1 MSPLG
6 PPPFLVYRRG
16 WGGARNY
23 GVPLE
28 HHALYSSF
36 ASKLVVVAS
45 VVKVRWAPD
54 PSSGL
59 PRRDRAGC
67 DYEAYVPDDLAGRAF
82 SLGGSTAA
90 DVTDAERTVERL
102 NREASGLADSE
113 AMARLLLRAEAVASS
128 RIEGLEV
135 GSRRLLRAQLAQRL
149 GETADVSATEVLN
162 NIEAMRWAVDTLSA
176 AEAITVE
183 DLLAIHA
190 RLLTGT
196 RTDQHAGTLRTVQNW
211 IGGSACNPC
220 SAAYVPPPPE
230 HVPSLM
236 EDLCAFCND
245 DNLPA
250 IVQAAVAHATF
261 ETIHP
266 FVDGNGRTGR
276 VLVHVLL
283 RRRGLAPVVVPPVS
297 LVLATWADDY
307 VAGLTATRY
316 RGDASSPDAVAGLNR
331 WIVLFAAATSRSVRD
346 AEAYQQQIGD
356 VQARWR
362 QRLGPL
368 RKDSAA
374 ARLLNALPGAPIITV
389 QSAAALI
396 GRSEQAVNQ
405 AIPRLQQAGVLN
417 QTTVGRR
424 NRAFEAVDLIDA
436 FTALERQL
444 ASPDADTRASPPTR
458 PVPRRG

>member
-1 MSPLG
+1 M
-6 PPPFLVYRRG
+6 
-16 WGGARNY
+16 
-23 GVPLE
+23 
-28 HHALYSSF
+28 
-36 ASKLVVVAS
+36 AS
-45 VVKVRWAPD
+45 VVKLRWTPD
-54 PSSGL
+54 PASGL
-59 PRRDRAGC
+59 PRRDRTGC
-67 DYEAYVPDDLAGRAF
+67 DFEAYVPDELAGRPL
-82 SLGGSTAA
+82 SLDGTTAA
-90 DVTDAERTVERL
+90 DVSDAERAVERL
-102 NREASGLADSE
+102 NRQAGGLADSE
-113 AMARLLLRAEAVASS
+113 AIARLLLRAEAVASS

-135 GSRRLLRAQLAQRL
+135 GSRRLLKAQLAQRL
-149 GETADVSATEVLN
+149 GDSADVSATEVLN

-176 AEAITVE
+176 ADVITVE

-190 RLLTGT
+190 RLLAGT
-196 RTDQHAGTLRTVQNW
+196 RMEHHAGMLRTVQNW
-211 IGGSACNPC
+211 IGGSAYNPC
-220 SAAYVPPPPE
+220 SAAFVPPPPE
-230 HVPSLM
+230 HVRGLM

-245 DNLPA
+245 DGLPP
-250 IVQAAVAHATF
+250 IVQAAVAHTQF

-276 VLVHVLL
+276 VLIHVLL

-307 VAGLTATRY
+307 VGGLTATRY
-316 RGDASSPDAVAGLNR
+316 RGDASSPKAVAGLNR
-331 WIVLFAAATSRSVRD
+331 WIALFAAATSRSVRD
-346 AEAYQQQIGD
+346 AEAYQQRVED

-362 QRLGPL
+362 ERLGPL
-368 RKDSAA
+368 RRDSAA

-405 AIPRLQQAGVLN
+405 AIPRLQQAGVLE

-424 NRAFEAVDLIDA
+424 NRAFEAVELIDA

-458 PVPRRG
+458 PVPRRR